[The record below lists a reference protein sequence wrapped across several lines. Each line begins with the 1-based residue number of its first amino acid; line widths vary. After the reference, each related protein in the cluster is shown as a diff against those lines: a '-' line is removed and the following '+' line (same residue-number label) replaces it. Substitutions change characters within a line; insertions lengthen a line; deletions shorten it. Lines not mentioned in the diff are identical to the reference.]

1 MSEKILEIRHLSKT
15 FGANLVLKDIDFTV
29 NSKDVTCIIGAS
41 GSGKSTL
48 LRCLNLLETPTT
60 GEILYHGNNIA
71 DAKVNAPKY
80 RSRVGMVFQSFNL
93 FNNMTVLENCMVG
106 QVKVLKK
113 GKEESKQK
121 AMYYLEKVGMA
132 PYINAKPRQLSG
144 GQKQRVLIARALCAT
159 DKLLILDEPITG
171 LDPSAIL
178 DFYQLIRKLNQ
189 EEKVAILM
197 VSHDMANIVHQG
209 GKILQMR
216 QKPLFWGTM
225 KEYVKSEIAHSFLGR
240 EELATLGHR
249 CGVPMQ
255 KDGIRKMQKPEMGSE
270 IDSETKQ
277 HLKDRN
283 AEKEV

>member
-1 MSEKILEIRHLSKT
+1 MGLLLKCEHVGFGYENQDAVLDVNLE
-15 FGANLVLKDIDFTV
+15 V
-29 NSKDVTCIIGAS
+29 NEGDYICIVGEN

-48 LRCLNLLETPTT
+48 MKGILGLLKPTS
-60 GEILYHGNNIA
+60 GRIGYSE
-71 DAKVNAPKY
+71 
-80 RSRVGMVFQSFNL
+80 
-93 FNNMTVLENCMVG
+93 E
-106 QVKVLKK
+106 LKK
-113 GKEESKQK
+113 AGIGYLPQQTDAQKDFPATVFEVVISGCLGKRGSRPFYSMKEKKE
-121 AMYYLEKVGMA
+121 ARANLDRLGIRDLEKSCF
-132 PYINAKPRQLSG
+132 RELSG

-216 QKPLFWGTM
+216 QKLFWGTM

-270 IDSETKQ
+270 TDSETKQ